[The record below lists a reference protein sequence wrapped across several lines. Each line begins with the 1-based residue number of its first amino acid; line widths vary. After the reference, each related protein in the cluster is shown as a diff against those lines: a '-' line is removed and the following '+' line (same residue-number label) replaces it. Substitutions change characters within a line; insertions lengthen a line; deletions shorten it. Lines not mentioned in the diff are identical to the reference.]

1 MALGG
6 GTFTAFNKVL
16 PGVYVNAQ
24 STDLATLENS
34 ERGVLAYPMA
44 MRWGKENEV
53 ITVTADDLADDI
65 KCLKI
70 FGYTY
75 SDDEM
80 KPIRESFKGAT
91 KMLLYRVNSG
101 TQSVFNYISEKVGN
115 AKHSGTRGDKLS
127 VVIDNSSETITTYLA
142 GTKVA
147 EDTFS
152 AETTSYDNDF
162 VEIDLSKLKSE
173 TATAS
178 DTEAE
183 TTAASET
190 IITLTGEGGTDGA
203 ASGET
208 VTAFTAA
215 IESYSYNVLC
225 CPFGDVTIQDMLIA
239 FTKRARA
246 DLGLNAQ
253 VVIYKATE
261 RSTDC
266 NDESVVSLGNDQK
279 DAVYWVS
286 GQLAGVQVGDSLT
299 GLEYDGEYS
308 FKTNYT
314 KSELEKDIS
323 NGIFVI
329 HNVNGTARVLKDINT
344 LTEYTERKNKLFSD
358 NATIR
363 VVDRISNDVGVVF
376 SKYVYGKT
384 KNNDLGRTLLKSDI
398 YDVLAEIAATQAIEA
413 VDLEDIEVAYADKNA
428 VSVTLPIVLVGTID
442 QIYITV
448 SVA

>member
-6 GTFTAFNKVL
+6 GTFTAMNKVL

-34 ERGVLAYPMA
+34 ERGILAYPMA

-101 TQSVFNYISEKVGN
+101 TQSVFNNGSEKVGN
-115 AKHSGTRGDKLS
+115 AKYSGTRGDS
-127 VVIDNSSETITTYLA
+127 INVIVDTSAKTITTYFG

-147 EDTFS
+147 EDTLGDLN
-152 AETTSYDNDF
+152 TSYSNDF
-162 VEIDLSKLKSE
+162 VELELSKLQSA
-173 TATAS
+173 TATTS
-178 DTEAE
+178 DADTE
-183 TTAASET
+183 TTAANET
-190 IITLTGEGGTDGA
+190 VFTLTGTGGTDGA

-225 CPFGDVTIQDMLIA
+225 CPFTDNTIQDMLIA

-253 VVIYKATE
+253 VVIYGTG
-261 RSTDC
+261 RSVGI
-266 NDESVVSLGNDQK
+266 NDESVVALNNDQTN
-279 DAVYWVS
+279 AIYWVS

>member
-115 AKHSGTRGDKLS
+115 AKHSGTRGDS
-127 VVIDNSSETITTYLA
+127 INVIVDTSAKTITTYFG

-147 EDTFS
+147 EDTLGDLN
-152 AETTSYDNDF
+152 TSYSNDF
-162 VEIDLSKLKSE
+162 VELELSKLQSA
-173 TATAS
+173 TATTS
-178 DTEAE
+178 DADTE
-183 TTAASET
+183 TTAANET
-190 IITLTGEGGTDGA
+190 VFTLTGTGGTDGA

-225 CPFGDVTIQDMLIA
+225 CPFTDNTIQDMLIA

-253 VVIYKATE
+253 VVIYGTG
-261 RSTDC
+261 RSVGI
-266 NDESVVSLGNDQK
+266 NDESVVALNNDQTN
-279 DAVYWVS
+279 AIYWVS

>member
-115 AKHSGTRGDKLS
+115 AKHSGTRGDS
-127 VVIDNSSETITTYLA
+127 INVIVDTSAKTITTYFG

-147 EDTFS
+147 EDTLGDLN
-152 AETTSYDNDF
+152 TSYSNDF
-162 VEIDLSKLKSE
+162 VELELSKLQSA
-173 TATAS
+173 TATTS
-178 DTEAE
+178 DADTE
-183 TTAASET
+183 TTAANET
-190 IITLTGEGGTDGA
+190 VFTLTGTGGTDGA

-225 CPFGDVTIQDMLIA
+225 CPFTDNTIQDMLIA

-253 VVIYKATE
+253 VVIYGTG
-261 RSTDC
+261 RSVGI
-266 NDESVVSLGNDQK
+266 NDESVVALNNDQTN
-279 DAVYWVS
+279 AIYWVS

-314 KSELEKDIS
+314 KSELEKNIS

>member
-6 GTFTAFNKVL
+6 GTFTAMNKVL

-34 ERGVLAYPMA
+34 ERGILAYPMA

-183 TTAASET
+183 TTVASET
-190 IITLTGEGGTDGA
+190 IITLTGEGGTDGV

-225 CPFGDVTIQDMLIA
+225 CPFTDNTIQDMLIA

-253 VVIYKATE
+253 VVIYGTG
-261 RSTDC
+261 RSVGI
-266 NDESVVSLGNDQK
+266 NDESVVALNNDQTN
-279 DAVYWVS
+279 AIYWVS

>member
-1 MALGG
+1 M
-6 GTFTAFNKVL
+6 
-16 PGVYVNAQ
+16 
-24 STDLATLENS
+24 
-34 ERGVLAYPMA
+34 
-44 MRWGKENEV
+44 
-53 ITVTADDLADDI
+53 
-65 KCLKI
+65 
-70 FGYTY
+70 
-75 SDDEM
+75 
-80 KPIRESFKGAT
+80 
-91 KMLLYRVNSG
+91 
-101 TQSVFNYISEKVGN
+101 
-115 AKHSGTRGDKLS
+115 
-127 VVIDNSSETITTYLA
+127 
-142 GTKVA
+142 
-147 EDTFS
+147 
-152 AETTSYDNDF
+152 
-162 VEIDLSKLKSE
+162 
-173 TATAS
+173 
-178 DTEAE
+178 
-183 TTAASET
+183 
-190 IITLTGEGGTDGA
+190 
-203 ASGET
+203 
-208 VTAFTAA
+208 TAFTAA

-225 CPFGDVTIQDMLIA
+225 CPFTDNTIQDMLIA

-253 VVIYKATE
+253 VVIYGTG
-261 RSTDC
+261 RSVGI
-266 NDESVVSLGNDQK
+266 NDESVVALNNDQTN
-279 DAVYWVS
+279 AIYWVS

>member
-6 GTFTAFNKVL
+6 GTFTVMNKVL

-34 ERGVLAYPMA
+34 ERGILAYPMA
-44 MRWGKENEV
+44 MSWGKENEV

-80 KPIRESFKGAT
+80 KPIREIFKGAT

-101 TQSVFNYISEKVGN
+101 TQSVFNNGSEKVGN
-115 AKHSGTRGDKLS
+115 AKYSGTRG
-127 VVIDNSSETITTYLA
+127 NSLNVTVDTSAKTITTYFG

-152 AETTSYDNDF
+152 DLNTSYSNDF
-162 VEIDLSKLKSE
+162 VELELSKLQSA
-173 TATAS
+173 TATTS
-178 DTEAE
+178 DAETE
-183 TTAASET
+183 TTAANET
-190 IITLTGEGGTDGA
+190 VFTLTGTGGTDGA
-203 ASGET
+203 AIGET

-225 CPFGDVTIQDMLIA
+225 CPFADNTIQDMLIA

-253 VVIYKATE
+253 VVIYGTG
-261 RSTDC
+261 RSVGI
-266 NDESVVSLGNDQK
+266 NDESVVALNNDQT

-363 VVDRISNDVGVVF
+363 VIDRISNDVGVVF

>member
-6 GTFTAFNKVL
+6 GTFTAMNKVL

-34 ERGVLAYPMA
+34 ERGILAFPMV
-44 MRWGKENEV
+44 MQWGKEGEV
-53 ITVTADDLADDI
+53 ITVTADDLADEI

-75 SDDEM
+75 SDEGM
-80 KPIRESFKGAT
+80 KPIREIFKGAT
-91 KMLLYRVNSG
+91 KMLLYRANTG
-101 TQSVFNYISEKVGN
+101 GAQAVFNKGEVKVGN
-115 AKHSGTRGDKLS
+115 AKCSGTRGDSINVTVDTSAK
-127 VVIDNSSETITTYLA
+127 TITTYFG

-147 EDTFS
+147 EDTFGDLS
-152 AETTSYDNDF
+152 EKYINDF
-162 VEIDLSKLKSE
+162 VDLDLSKLPSS

-178 DTEAE
+178 DTETE
-183 TTAASET
+183 TTANET
-190 IITLTGEGGTDGA
+190 VFTLTGTGGTDGA
-203 ASGET
+203 ASGDT

-215 IESYSYNVLC
+215 IESCSYNVLC
-225 CPFGDVTIQDMLIA
+225 CPFADNTIQDMLIA

-253 VVIYKATE
+253 VVIFGTG
-261 RSTDC
+261 RSVDI
-266 NDESVVSLGNDQK
+266 NDESVVALNNDQT

-314 KSELEKDIS
+314 KSQLEKDIS
-323 NGIFVI
+323 EGIFVI

-413 VDLEDIEVAYADKNA
+413 VDLEDIGVEYADKNA
-428 VSVTLPIVLVGTID
+428 VSVTIPIVLVGTID